1 LTHRVV
7 PTLLVSALVLTLLVA
22 GGPAALAHEQHD
34 QEATPEDGSTGE
46 TTSAADE
53 DGEGSAP
60 GGDYQQVVDLTF
72 PVDEDARYWGARYS
86 YFNDYA
92 HPRRRGDH
100 GATDIM
106 VDTGTPIHA
115 AVGGTVGLITGLGC
129 GSATAGALDE
139 PPAWGYAIRVDG
151 DDGREYWYLH
161 FGTNDGPA
169 VAAYAPGI
177 TCGSVV
183 ERGQHLGYAGYSG
196 NATEPYPHLHFEI
209 HDPAVRAPDGSHRI
223 NPYFSLRA
231 AEHRGDYPDHVTPA
245 DAAIF
250 LAGPV
255 GHPQAA
261 SVPAPLV
268 GDWNGDGR
276 ATPGWR
282 IGDRFYLRE
291 ASGSGPTDVVVRFGL
306 PTDQPVVG
314 DWNGDGTDTIG
325 VRRGSRWLLRD
336 TNQAGAPDHDF
347 VFGAEPDDDVV
358 SAAEPDEVGF
368 VGDWN
373 ADGRTTVGVRR
384 AGGEWFLRDEL
395 ADGDPDHRF
404 VFGRADDAVGVV
416 GDWNGD
422 GRTTVGAW
430 HPDGSWLLR
439 DVLAEGYADHSFVFG
454 AADDAVP
461 VVGDWDGDGRTSVG
475 AVVAG
480 DEWLLRDEHAPG
492 EEDLRFAYG
501 PAPGVPLLGDWNGDG
516 IDTPGWRI
524 GEHFHLQAASPE
536 GEDLVIHYGRQPGD
550 LAVVGD
556 WNGDGRDT
564 IGVWREGRFHLH
576 DELAAGTAVQVVAF
590 GEADDLPV
598 VGDWNGD
605 GRDTVGVR
613 RGDTW
618 LLLDDHEDTEPDHV
632 FVFGREPADE
642 PLVGD
647 WNGDGRDTV
656 GVRRDGRWLLRTALA
671 PGYADVVFAFGDH
684 PADVPVVG
692 AVTGGGRDTAGILH
706 DTSWS
711 FRDAHS
717 DGEAAVTMRFLGVP
731 PVPDAEASAD

>member
-1 LTHRVV
+1 VERVV
-7 PTLLVSALVLTLLVA
+7 PALLVSALVLTLLVA
-22 GGPAALAHEQHD
+22 GGPAAVAHEPHD
-34 QEATPEDGSTGE
+34 HGDGASESQSEAQSGE
-46 TTSAADE
+46 PRDQADQPTR
-53 DGEGSAP
+53 S
-60 GGDYQQVVDLTF
+60 GDHRQVVDMTF
-72 PVDEDARYWGARYS
+72 PVPQEARYWGARYS
-86 YFNDYA
+86 YFDDYVQ
-92 HPRRRGDH
+92 PRRRGDH
-100 GATDIM
+100 GATDVM

-115 AVGGTVGLITGLGC
+115 ALGGTVGLITGLGC
-129 GSATAGALDE
+129 GSASAGALDD
-139 PPAWGYAIRVDG
+139 PPVWGYAIRVDG

-161 FGTNDGPA
+161 LGTDDGLA
-169 VAAYAPGI
+169 AEAYAPDI

-183 ERGQHLGYAGYSG
+183 ERGQLLGYAGHSG
-196 NATEPYPHLHFEI
+196 NATEAYPHLHFEI

-231 AEHRGDYPDHVTPA
+231 AEQRGDFPEHINPA
-245 DAAIF
+245 YAAIF
-250 LAGPV
+250 VAGPV
-255 GHPQAA
+255 GHPQPA

-291 ASGSGPTDVVVRFGL
+291 ASASGETDVVVRFGL

-325 VRRGSRWLLRD
+325 VRRQGRWLLRD
-336 TNQAGAPDHDF
+336 TNTAGTPDHDF
-347 VFGAEPDDDVV
+347 VFGEEPEDMGV
-358 SAAEPDEVGF
+358 

-373 ADGRTTVGVRR
+373 GDGLTTVGVRR
-384 AGGEWFLRDEL
+384 AGGEWLLRDEL
-395 ADGDPDHRF
+395 TDGEPDHRF
-404 VFGRADDAVGVV
+404 VFGRAEDAVGIV

-422 GRTTVGAW
+422 GRTSVGAW
-430 HPDGSWLLR
+430 HPDGKWLLR
-439 DVLAEGYADHSFVFG
+439 DVLAAGYADHSFVFG
-454 AADDAVP
+454 AHDDAIA
-461 VVGDWDGDGRTSVG
+461 VVGDWDGDGRTTVG
-475 AVVAG
+475 VVATG
-480 DEWLLRDEHAPG
+480 DRWVLRDEHAAG
-492 EEDLRFAYG
+492 EGDVTFTYG

-516 IDTPGWRI
+516 IDTPGWRV
-524 GEHFHLQAASPE
+524 GEFFHLQAATPD
-536 GEDLVIHYGRQPGD
+536 GEDVVVHYGRQPGD
-550 LAVVGD
+550 VAVVGD

-564 IGVWREGRFHLH
+564 IGVRREGRFHLH
-576 DELAAGTAVQVVAF
+576 DELAAGTAVQVVEF
-590 GEADDLPV
+590 GADDDLPV

-632 FVFGREPADE
+632 FVFGREPGDD

-656 GVRRDGRWLLRTALA
+656 GVRRDGRWLLRNTLA
-671 PGYADVVFAFGDH
+671 AGYADVVFAFGDH

-692 AVTGGGRDTAGILH
+692 DVDGNGRDTVGLLR
-706 DTSWS
+706 DTLWS

-717 DGEAAVTMRFLGVP
+717 DGEPAVIVRYLGMP
-731 PVPDAEASAD
+731 PAVADEAQQD